1 MRHRD
6 PHDDV
11 PAKRRPQPYRALF
24 IAAALAA
31 IIATGLSGVSTQAQT
46 RDKLQAQAK
55 LSIEEARSIAL
66 KLVPG
71 EIMKEELERE
81 RGGSGLRYSFDIRQG
96 KKWREVG
103 IDAKTGRVLENSAES
118 ANPKD

>member
-1 MRHRD
+1 MKR
-6 PHDDV
+6 
-11 PAKRRPQPYRALF
+11 AKVSIL
-24 IAAALAA
+24 LGLSA
-31 IIATGLSGVSTQAQT
+31 IFATGMTNVSAQAQT
-46 RDKLQAQAK
+46 SDKLRTEAK

-71 EIMKEELERE
+71 KIMKEELERE
-81 RGGSGLRYSFDIRQG
+81 RGGSGLRYSFDIQQG

-103 IDAKTGRVLENSAES
+103 VDAKTGRILENSAES